1 MAEEK
6 YISHHRNKHKST
18 QDVVR
23 PCKKAQNWEAYVMC
37 SRNKEGFGTTS
48 HSEEVEDGESGGG
61 AENQNPSC
69 DMANPQITRHRG
81 RESLGSKLIE

>member
-1 MAEEK
+1 
-6 YISHHRNKHKST
+6 
-18 QDVVR
+18 
-23 PCKKAQNWEAYVMC
+23 MC

-61 AENQNPSC
+61 AGNQNPSC
-69 DMANPQITRHRG
+69 DMANPQITRPGG